1 MSPFVPPLVEWLL
14 CRGVPLFAAAADAA
28 PMRELTEL
36 ERGGGGGGLAVN
48 GGERKRRDNVHQ
60 ANLRHVVV
68 LVGRGEQG
76 GRGDA

>member
-36 ERGGGGGGLAVN
+36 ERGGGGGGVS
-48 GGERKRRDNVHQ
+48 GERR
-60 ANLRHVVV
+60 
-68 LVGRGEQG
+68 
-76 GRGDA
+76 